1 MRKTPWIAGTAM
13 LLALPF
19 TAAAAQDTAPMQP
32 DITAPAPAPTAPAPT
47 APGPTEPA
55 PATAAPATDAAPVSV
70 TTDASQT
77 VAANVMAADGL
88 STLESAVVAAELG
101 ETLSGTGPFTVF
113 APTNDA
119 FYRVPADAL
128 QALLQPA
135 NKPQLQSV
143 LQTHVVAGRVTAADL
158 AQQIDAGGGSAT
170 LRTVNG
176 QSLTA
181 TREGDRI
188 LITGGMNTRA
198 YVTQADGGASNGV
211 IHVVNG
217 VLLPAG

>member
-1 MRKTPWIAGTAM
+1 MRTNLWMAGAASLLSLTAT
-13 LLALPF
+13 
-19 TAAAAQDTAPMQP
+19 TAIAQDDAPVQP
-32 DITAPAPAPTAPAPT
+32 DITATAP
-47 APGPTEPA
+47 EPA
-55 PATAAPATDAAPVSV
+55 MPSTTPPPATPATEAAPVSV

-101 ETLSGTGPFTVF
+101 ETLGGAGPFTVF

-135 NKPQLQSV
+135 NKAQLQSV

-158 AQQIDAGGGSAT
+158 AQQIDAGGGTAT
-170 LRTVNG
+170 IRTVNG

-198 YVTQADGGASNGV
+198 YVTQADGAASNGV